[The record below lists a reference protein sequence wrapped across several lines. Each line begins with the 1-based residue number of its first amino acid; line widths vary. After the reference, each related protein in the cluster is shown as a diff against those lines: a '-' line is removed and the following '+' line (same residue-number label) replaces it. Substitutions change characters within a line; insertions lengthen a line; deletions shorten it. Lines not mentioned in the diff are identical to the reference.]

1 MIQLNAFHIYHAVY
15 GLPEFI
21 TVSETLRKQMNKAK
35 LKPYSD
41 LFHLAEQL
49 NTEQIGNA
57 VHFQESHVSINQL
70 IEFGESSSLPLI
82 VFKGEPGS
90 LQAFLLIHNQKEITE
105 IHLGNGATKVFKT
118 NVYDYQALYIT
129 ETASNCI
136 TITPFES
143 VYTKLVQDKPDSNA
157 FKKLF
162 SILRMDRKDIFN
174 LFFYATLGG
183 LISLAIPL
191 GIQSLINFLQTGQIT
206 ASGVILIAIII
217 FSVLFSGLLQ
227 IIQLWLM
234 EILQQRLFAKVALDF
249 VYRLPKLSFEKNKH
263 LFGPE
268 VMNRFFDIVSL
279 QKGLS
284 SVLIDLTASIL
295 QVVFGLLILSFYH
308 PVFIAFS
315 AFLIIIIYLIIRF
328 TGNKG
333 LEYSLKESKIKY
345 YTASW
350 LQTVARSRFSFQM
363 SETNN
368 LHSRRMDTLVGEY
381 IMARKKHFK
390 VLVTQYLAFVI
401 FSVLITGGLL
411 IIGYYLL
418 LAEEITL
425 GQFVAAEIIILLIV
439 NSVEKS
445 ILKIESVYD
454 ILTSVEKIT
463 QVAALPLEQNKNGIA
478 FKKQEPLHLKLEQL
492 KVGNTTINEAINSGQ
507 YISLILNNQLEKD
520 ELVEI
525 LAKTNTH
532 YSGSIFVNG
541 IHYELLDKSF
551 LVKKIAFS
559 TEQEL
564 LFDGTI
570 LENITMGHH
579 DIDEHQVRQVFTDLN
594 ALEFINRFPHGFN
607 TEIIG
612 GHYAD
617 QHELYHYCLLARM
630 ILKKAGI
637 MVYDTALLPQTIL
650 KKQVENYL
658 KTINKDAIIIA
669 LNLKEDGQ

>member
-1 MIQLNAFHIYHAVY
+1 MIQLNPFHIYHAVY
-15 GLPEFI
+15 GLPEFVS
-21 TVSETLRKQMNKAK
+21 VSETLRKQMGKT
-35 LKPYSD
+35 KPKTFAD
-41 LFHLAEQL
+41 MFHMAEEL
-49 NTEQIGNA
+49 NNEQINHA
-57 VHFQESHVSINQL
+57 IHFQEAHVSIDQL
-70 IEFGESSSLPLI
+70 IEFGDASSLPVI
-82 VFKGEPGS
+82 VFKEHGGH
-90 LQAFLLIHNQKEITE
+90 LQPYLIIQQQQQVSEIQ
-105 IHLGNGATKVFKT
+105 LGTGVTKV
-118 NVYDYQALYIT
+118 YDSGSYPYESLFLP

-143 VYTKLVQDKPDSNA
+143 AYTKLVQDSPDANT

-162 SILRMDRKDIFN
+162 SILRMDKKDIFN

-183 LISLAIPL
+183 LVGLAIPL
-191 GIQSLINFLQTGQIT
+191 GIQSLINFLQTGQVT
-206 ASGVILIAIII
+206 ASGVLLIVFIILA
-217 FSVLFSGLLQ
+217 VMFSGILQ

-249 VYRLPKLSFEKNKH
+249 VYRLPKLSFDKNRH

-284 SVLIDLTASIL
+284 SVLIDLTASVL

-308 PVFIAFS
+308 PIFIAFS
-315 AFLIIIIYLIIRF
+315 AFLIVIIYLIIRF
-328 TGNKG
+328 TGTKG
-333 LEYSLKESKIKY
+333 LEYSLKESKVKY
-345 YTASW
+345 LTASW

-363 SETNN
+363 AETNN

-418 LAEEITL
+418 LSEAITL

-439 NSVEKS
+439 NAVEKS

-463 QVAALPLEQNKNGIA
+463 HVAALPLEENRAGMSFQKHE
-478 FKKQEPLHLKLEQL
+478 KLSLHFEQL
-492 KVGNTTINEAINSGQ
+492 KVGKTELQLTVKTGEYLQIDF
-507 YISLILNNQLEKD
+507 NNQLEKD

-525 LAKTNTH
+525 LAKTNTN
-532 YSGSIFVNG
+532 YNG
-541 IHYELLDKSF
+541 KVAINNIDYQLIDKSF
-551 LVKKIAFS
+551 ITKKIAFS

-570 LENITMGHH
+570 FENITMGHH
-579 DIDEHQVRQVFTDLN
+579 DVDEYQVRQLFNELN
-594 ALEFINRFPHGFN
+594 AIEFINMFPEGFN

-617 QHELYHYCLLARM
+617 QHELYHFCLLARM
-630 ILKKAGI
+630 ILKRPAI
-637 MVYDTALLPQTIL
+637 MVYDTALLPQTVR
-650 KKQVENYL
+650 KHVENYL
-658 KTINKDAIIIA
+658 KTKADRAMVIA
-669 LNLKEDGQ
+669 LHTKD

>member
-1 MIQLNAFHIYHAVY
+1 MIQLNPFHIYHAVY
-15 GLPEFI
+15 GLPEFVS
-21 TVSETLRKQMNKAK
+21 VSEILRKQMGKAK
-35 LKPYSD
+35 PKSYSD
-41 LFHLAEQL
+41 LFHLAEDL
-49 NTEQIGNA
+49 NSEQENHSI
-57 VHFQESHVSINQL
+57 HFQEAHVSVDQL
-70 IEFGESSSLPLI
+70 IEFGDSSSLPVIL
-82 VFKGEPGS
+82 FKEVGGRLLPY
-90 LQAFLLIHNQKEITE
+90 LLIHQQKQVTE
-105 IHLGNGATKVFKT
+105 INLGTGVTHVFEAGKYE
-118 NVYDYQALYIT
+118 YDKLYLT
-129 ETASNCI
+129 DTTSNCI

-143 VYTKLVQDKPDSNA
+143 AYTKLVQDSPNA
-157 FKKLF
+157 STFRKLF
-162 SILRMDRKDIFN
+162 SILRMDKKDIFN

-183 LISLAIPL
+183 IVGLAIPL

-206 ASGVILIAIII
+206 ASGIVLIVFIILA
-217 FSVLFSGLLQ
+217 VLFSGILQ

-284 SVLIDLTASIL
+284 SVLIDLTASVL

-308 PVFIAFS
+308 PIFIAFS

-333 LEYSLKESKIKY
+333 MEYSLKESKVKY
-345 YTASW
+345 LTASW

-363 SETNN
+363 AETNN

-390 VLVTQYLAFVI
+390 VLTTQYLAFVI

-463 QVAALPLEQNKNGIA
+463 HVAALPLEDNKNGMS
-478 FKKQEPLHLKLEQL
+478 FQKHEPLHLKLKDIEIGKSLLNLELKTGDYHQL
-492 KVGNTTINEAINSGQ
+492 E
-507 YISLILNNQLEKD
+507 LNNQLEKD

-525 LAKTNTH
+525 LSKTTST
-532 YSGSIFVNG
+532 YKGSISINS
-541 IHYELLDKSF
+541 IDYTLIDKAF
-551 LVKKIAFS
+551 LTKKVAFS

-579 DIDEHQVRQVFTDLN
+579 DVDEHQVRRLFTDLN
-594 ALEFINRFPHGFN
+594 ALEFINRFPEGFN

-617 QHELYHYCLLARM
+617 QHELYHFCLLARM
-630 ILKKAGI
+630 ILKRPAI
-637 MVYDTALLPQTIL
+637 MIYDVALLPQAIL
-650 KKQVENYL
+650 RKQVETYL
-658 KTINKDAIIIA
+658 KSKNTTAIIIA
-669 LNLKEDGQ
+669 LNTKD

>member
-15 GLPEFI
+15 GLPEFAS
-21 TVSETLRKQMNKAK
+21 VSEALRKQMERTK
-35 LKPYSD
+35 LKPFEN
-41 LFHLAEQL
+41 LFHIADEL
-49 NTEQIGNA
+49 NNEQINHA
-57 VHFQESHVSINQL
+57 IHFKESYVSIDQL
-70 IEFGESSSLPLI
+70 IEFGETSSLPIITFKSTANQLQPYLI
-82 VFKGEPGS
+82 LHHQQEV
-90 LQAFLLIHNQKEITE
+90 NEIN
-105 IHLGNGATKVFKT
+105 LATGVS
-118 NVYDYQALYIT
+118 NVYEVKDYNYEAFYVSGT
-129 ETASNCI
+129 SANCI
-136 TITPFES
+136 TITPFGS
-143 VYTKLVQDKPDSNA
+143 AYARLVQESPNA
-157 FKKLF
+157 STFKKLF
-162 SILRMDRKDIFN
+162 SILKMDKKDIFN

-183 LISLAIPL
+183 IVGLAIPL
-191 GIQSLINFLQTGQIT
+191 GIQSLINFLQTGQVT
-206 ASGVILIAIII
+206 ASGIILIVFIILA
-217 FSVLFSGLLQ
+217 VMFSGILQ

-308 PVFIAFS
+308 PIFIAFS
-315 AFLIIIIYLIIRF
+315 GVLIIAIYLILRF

-333 LEYSLKESKIKY
+333 LEYSLKESKVKY
-345 YTASW
+345 LTASW

-363 SETNN
+363 AEANN
-368 LHSRRMDTLVGEY
+368 LHSRRMDSLVGEY

-390 VLVTQYLAFVI
+390 VLVTQYLAFVF

-418 LAEEITL
+418 LSEAITL

-439 NSVEKS
+439 NAVEKS

-463 QVAALPLEQNKNGIA
+463 QVAALPLEESKNGIS
-478 FKKQEPLHLKLEQL
+478 FQKQETITLQLDRLKIGKTMVNL
-492 KVGNTTINEAINSGQ
+492 TANSGAFYQ
-507 YISLILNNQLEKD
+507 LNVNNQLEKD
-520 ELVEI
+520 ELVDI
-525 LAKTNTH
+525 LSKVISVYEGTV
-532 YSGSIFVNG
+532 SINQ
-541 IHYELLDKSF
+541 IDYELIDKSF
-551 LVKKIAFS
+551 ITKKIAFS

-570 LENITMGHH
+570 LENISMGHY
-579 DIDEHQVRQVFTDLN
+579 DVDEHQVRQLFTELN
-594 ALEFINRFPHGFN
+594 AIEFINRFPDGFN
-607 TEIIG
+607 TEIVG

-617 QHELYHYCLLARM
+617 QHELYHFCLLARM
-630 ILKKAGI
+630 ILKRPAV
-637 MVYDTALLPQTIL
+637 MVYDTALLPQSVR
-650 KKQVENYL
+650 KHVETYL
-658 KTINKDAIIIA
+658 KSRPNNSIVIA
-669 LNLKEDGQ
+669 LHTND